1 MTAEA
6 GSGSDSFQLLL
17 LPLPPKTAN
26 VSASA
31 STSVST
37 TLVISLQSCFLS
49 KVNKMANSIFENK
62 NDRIGSVLDPDLD
75 PDPVKNGQIPRSRY
89 SIFYLSKQTP
99 TNSFTNTT
107 GE

>member
-17 LPLPPKTAN
+17 LPLPLPPKTAN

-75 PDPVKNGQIPRSRY
+75 LDPVKNGHIPRSRY
-89 SIFYLSKQTP
+89 SILYLSKQTP
-99 TNSFTNTT
+99 TNSVTNT
-107 GE
+107 